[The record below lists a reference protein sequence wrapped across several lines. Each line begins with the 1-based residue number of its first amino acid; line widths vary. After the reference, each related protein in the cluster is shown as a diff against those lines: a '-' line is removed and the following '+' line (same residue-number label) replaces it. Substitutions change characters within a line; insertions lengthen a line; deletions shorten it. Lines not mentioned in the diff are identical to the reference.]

1 MNNAITVFKSGLFQ
15 EQVNSLTFKE
25 NNFAFKKCRALVEM
39 IKADLYISHLEK
51 IEKQGFELPLY
62 LMKTQKNWRVILT
75 LDQNN
80 ILTYLRLIELKD
92 VETALE
98 TLHLDDVFPCDFKVF
113 W

>member
-1 MNNAITVFKSGLFQ
+1 MNNDIQVFKSSLFQ
-15 EQVNSLTFKE
+15 KQVNSLTFKE
-25 NNFAFKKCRALVEM
+25 NNFVFKKCRALVEM
-39 IKADLYISHLEK
+39 IKAGLNISNLEK

-80 ILTYLRLIELKD
+80 KLTYLRLIELKD
-92 VETALE
+92 LE
-98 TLHLDDVFPCDFKVF
+98 KTLEALHLDDIFPCDFKVF